1 MTSNDRIDEQAAN
14 AKLPKP
20 EVKIIVDG
28 QNVYKPGMK
37 TFFVGDDGN
46 NVTIDQD
53 TGIRGS
59 GGQVVGGT
67 VCTCNAVCT
76 CEAVCSCE
84 SYSVCTCESY
94 SVCTC
99 EAVCTCESYSTC
111 TCNSQCSCLSYSSGS
126 CSCNQ
131 VCTCVPVH

>member
-1 MTSNDRIDEQAAN
+1 MASNDRIDDKAAN

-28 QNVYKPGMK
+28 QTVYKPGMK
-37 TFFVGDDGN
+37 TYFVGDDGP
-46 NVTIDQD
+46 QGEL
-53 TGIRGS
+53 GIRGS
-59 GGQVVGGT
+59 EGNVVGGT
-67 VCTCNAVCT
+67 VCSCNAVCT

-84 SYSVCTCESY
+84 SYSASCSCESY
-94 SVCTC
+94 
-99 EAVCTCESYSTC
+99 YS
-111 TCNSQCSCLSYSSGS
+111 GGGG

>member
-1 MTSNDRIDEQAAN
+1 MAGNDRIDQQAAN

-37 TFFVGDDGN
+37 TYFVSEDSSGEDP
-46 NVTIDQD
+46 
-53 TGIRGS
+53 GIRGS

-84 SYSVCTCESY
+84 SYSTCSCESY
-94 SVCTC
+94 
-99 EAVCTCESYSTC
+99 YSGG
-111 TCNSQCSCLSYSSGS
+111 GS